1 MLGAAGNYPYRGLTR
16 EDPRRLALWLGP
28 DNLTPIVLRRYKLEG
43 AVQIRQTG
51 GTTEM
56 AAAFQRAKS
65 AAR

>member
-1 MLGAAGNYPYRGLTR
+1 
-16 EDPRRLALWLGP
+16 
-28 DNLTPIVLRRYKLEG
+28 VLRRYKLEG